1 MTINSEAFNY
11 LKNAVKVSQNEPLT
25 IIFQDCLFKEIGP
38 YIYKS
43 LNVKKL
49 NEIKF
54 SHSTIRLGLGK
65 CLCDGNDGKEEILIC
80 ENEDF
85 ADISCQRLYVSI
97 L

>member
-38 YIYKS
+38 NIYKN

-65 CLCDGNDGKEEILIC
+65 CLCDGNEEILSC

-85 ADISCQRLYVSI
+85 ADISCQSLHVSI